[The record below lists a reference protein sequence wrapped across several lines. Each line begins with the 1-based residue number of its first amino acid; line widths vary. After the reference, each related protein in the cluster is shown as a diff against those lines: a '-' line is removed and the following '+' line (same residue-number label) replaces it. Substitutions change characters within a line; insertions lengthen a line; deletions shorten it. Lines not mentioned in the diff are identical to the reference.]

1 MVSIGSSKYEYSST
15 IDQPIRI
22 RSDRHGKKI
31 VLSAIVS
38 FHAKEQEP
46 SSLQERSL
54 DQEQEQE
61 QEYIRTAYQINLFS
75 FPRTTNQRRVSNHS

>member
-1 MVSIGSSKYEYSST
+1 MVSIGSSKYEYGSA
-15 IDQPIRI
+15 IHQLVRI
-22 RSDRHGKKI
+22 CSDRHGKKI

-54 DQEQEQE
+54 NQEQEQEQE
-61 QEYIRTAYQINLFS
+61 QEYIRTAYQINLF
-75 FPRTTNQRRVSNHS
+75 FPTNNQPAARF